1 MVSCGIGDELANALE
16 IGDNLTINAEDG
28 SFESASF

>member
-1 MVSCGIGDELANALE
+1 MVSCGIGDELPNALK

-28 SFESASF
+28 SFEGASF

>member
-1 MVSCGIGDELANALE
+1 MVSCGMSDELASALE

-28 SFESASF
+28 SFEGASF